1 MELKLSNQELVVILI
16 SIVAIALISG
26 AALYHAPVG
35 AMIEGFVGGL
45 QGSSLNYTMGNG
57 VVGSWENDAA
67 EKGSC
72 KTWYKSLE
80 SNKGSAVPLP
90 SGDLSMFSD
99 TKQSPNCCPSTYSG
113 SDGCVCASV
122 EQMKYLNSR
131 GGNRTL
137 CSEF

>member
-1 MELKLSNQELVVILI
+1 MV
-16 SIVAIALISG
+16 
-26 AALYHAPVG
+26 
-35 AMIEGFVGGL
+35 EGFMGGL
-45 QGSSLNYTMGNG
+45 QGSSIDYSMGNG

-80 SNKGSAVPLP
+80 GNKGQPVPLP
-90 SGDLSMFSD
+90 AGELAMFSD
-99 TKQSPNCCPSTYSG
+99 TQQSANCCPSTYSG

-122 EQMKYLNSR
+122 EQMKYLNKR